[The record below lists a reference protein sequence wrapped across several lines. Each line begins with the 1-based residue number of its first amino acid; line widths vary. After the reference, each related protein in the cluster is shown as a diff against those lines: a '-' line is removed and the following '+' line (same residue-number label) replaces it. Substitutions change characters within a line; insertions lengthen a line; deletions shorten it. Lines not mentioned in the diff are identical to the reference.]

1 MVSKIL
7 ATIEGWP
14 QIRGSKYYINAVR
27 TKVHVSGYYREGGCS
42 SGTAIKRG
50 STIIILF
57 LQTYNV
63 IIISII
69 IIIVQNTHN
78 KKG

>member
-14 QIRGSKYYINAVR
+14 QIRGFRYYINAVR
-27 TKVHVSGYYREGGCS
+27 TKVHVSGHYREGGCS
-42 SGTAIKRG
+42 SGMAIKRG
-50 STIIILF
+50 STVIILF

-69 IIIVQNTHN
+69 IQNMHN